1 MIHKRQSF
9 GDGWGCGPEMEL
21 RSTIHTE
28 ADEVRV
34 FEVFGG
40 DLPVYSKPTVSR
52 NAKRSGD
59 RSYKRA
65 AGCCK
70 FCSHMSAMPPVGL
83 ARAGELHV
91 FSIDYI
97 GRSGKTGA
105 LVMVA
110 SL

>member
-1 MIHKRQSF
+1 
-9 GDGWGCGPEMEL
+9 MEL

-34 FEVFGG
+34 FELFGG

-59 RSYKRA
+59 RLYKRA

-91 FSIDYI
+91 FSRGYS
-97 GRSGKTGA
+97 GRSGNEGTA
-105 LVMVA
+105 LTVT